1 MFGTSVSY
9 EPPILFSSLV
19 KSELRWLRL
28 EIVKFEAKK
37 KRRKGILLHKR
48 DGDGFLTC
56 KDFRRMCDHSFPAC
70 NFFYYW
76 RLLLISL
83 RTLIPLSMPRPVHSG
98 SASWGCINTNTITT
112 LNLKIE
118 TCAHFLRFQ
127 TKLCLRLGSP
137 SNKKVIIFLAVI
149 SGLQSVVMNE
159 EMSCSG
165 GSFRRNILA
174 FLYCFI

>member
-1 MFGTSVSY
+1 MAA
-9 EPPILFSSLV
+9 
-19 KSELRWLRL
+19 LRDCKIWS
-28 EIVKFEAKK
+28 KK
-37 KRRKGILLHKR
+37 KEEEKEFCCINVMGMA
-48 DGDGFLTC
+48 FLTC

-149 SGLQSVVMNE
+149 SGLQSVVKNE

-174 FLYCFI
+174 FLHCFI